1 MKMKKIHYLLTFFL
15 LSCISSFGQSF
26 STDGWWSPE
35 TQKYSP
41 VVNAD
46 GYITFRTPAPNAKEV
61 KLVFGEWDVEP
72 VNMSKNTNG
81 DWETTIGPIAPGVYE
96 YKYEIDG
103 IKVLDYK
110 NPTVKT
116 GTEVYGSIVEVC
128 GETPRFDQYIHSG
141 SEVDVISYISTPLS
155 LRRKVY
161 VYVPAIYYEKPKIKL
176 PVLYLRHGG
185 GDDESS
191 WVRSASADAI
201 MDNLIAEGK
210 AVPMIVVMTN
220 GLTDGSW
227 AGGSNVE
234 GMAALEQELLVDVMP
249 LIEKR
254 YRVRTDRKSRAIAGL
269 SMGGGQAFVIGMRHL
284 DKFSAIGEF
293 SSGLLSDSSWDY
305 LKYGVENIDNAEKVN
320 SKLNMLWIACGTK
333 DTRWEGHKEFCQLLD
348 KKGITYEFHHSN
360 HGHEWQFW
368 REQLR
373 DFAAALFQ

>member
-1 MKMKKIHYLLTFFL
+1 MKINYSLLILFLFF
-15 LSCISSFGQSF
+15 CISIYGQTF
-26 STDGWWSPE
+26 STEGWWSPE
-35 TQKYSP
+35 AQKYSP
-41 VVNAD
+41 VVSAD
-46 GYITFRTPAPNAKEV
+46 GHITFRTSAPNATEV
-61 KLVFGEWDVEP
+61 KLLFGEWDVEP
-72 VNMSKNTNG
+72 VSMYKNARG
-81 DWETTIGPIAPGVYE
+81 DWEVTIGPIVPGVYE

-103 IKVLDYK
+103 LKVLDYK
-110 NPTVKT
+110 NPIVKT
-116 GTEVYGSIVEVC
+116 GTEVYGSIVEVR
-128 GETPRFDQYIHSG
+128 GETPRFDQYVRAG
-141 SEVDVISYISTPLS
+141 SEVDVISYVSTPLS
-155 LRRKVY
+155 QRRKVY
-161 VYVPAIYYEKPKIKL
+161 VYVPAVYYENPEIRL

-201 MDNLIAEGK
+201 MDNLIADGK

-234 GMAALEQELLVDVMP
+234 GMAALEQELIEDVMP

-284 DKFSAIGEF
+284 ELFSAIGEF

-305 LKYGVENIDNAEKVN
+305 SKYGIESLDDPTKVN
-320 SKLNMLWIACGTK
+320 SMVDMLWIACGTK
-333 DTRWEGHKEFCQLLD
+333 DSRWEGHLEFHQMLE
-348 KKGITYEFHHSN
+348 KKGITHTYHHSN

-373 DFAAALFQ
+373 DFATALFH

>member
-1 MKMKKIHYLLTFFL
+1 MKIKLLIFFL
-15 LSCISSFGQSF
+15 LSCSSIFGQAF
-26 STDGWWSPE
+26 STEGWWTPE

-41 VVNAD
+41 VVSAD
-46 GYITFRTPAPNAKEV
+46 GHITFRITAPNATEV
-61 KLVFGEWDVEP
+61 KLLFGEWDVEP
-72 VNMSKNTNG
+72 VSMHKNTKD
-81 DWETTIGPIAPGVYE
+81 DWEITIGPISPGVYE
-96 YKYEIDG
+96 YKYEVDG
-103 IKVLDYK
+103 QKVLDYK
-110 NPTVKT
+110 NPVVKT

-128 GETPRFDQYIHSG
+128 GSSPRFDQYVRSG
-141 SEVDVISYISTPLS
+141 SEVDVISYVSTPLS
-155 LRRKVY
+155 QRRKVY
-161 VYVPAIYYEKPKIKL
+161 VYVPAVYYEKPKIKL

-210 AVPMIVVMTN
+210 AKPMIVVMTN

-227 AGGSNVE
+227 AGGSNTE
-234 GMAALEQELLVDVMP
+234 GMKALEEELLQDVIP

-305 LKYGVENIDNAEKVN
+305 LKYGVENIDHAEKVN
-320 SKLNMLWIACGTK
+320 SMLNLLWIACGTK
-333 DTRWEGHKEFCQLLD
+333 DTRWEGHLEFCQLLD
-348 KKGITYEFHHSN
+348 RKNIAYEFHHSD

-373 DFAAALFQ
+373 DFASSLFK

>member
-1 MKMKKIHYLLTFFL
+1 MKINYSLLILFL
-15 LSCISSFGQSF
+15 VFCISIYGQTF
-26 STDGWWSPE
+26 STEGWWSPE

-41 VVNAD
+41 VVSAD
-46 GYITFRTPAPNAKEV
+46 GHITFRTSAPNATEV
-61 KLVFGEWDVEP
+61 KLLFGEWDVEP
-72 VNMSKNTNG
+72 VSMYKNARG
-81 DWETTIGPIAPGVYE
+81 DWEVTIGPIVPGVYE

-103 IKVLDYK
+103 LKVLDYK
-110 NPTVKT
+110 NPIVKT
-116 GTEVYGSIVEVC
+116 GTEVYGSIVEVR
-128 GETPRFDQYIHSG
+128 GETPRFDQYVRAG
-141 SEVDVISYISTPLS
+141 SEVDVISYVSTPLS
-155 LRRKVY
+155 QRRKVY
-161 VYVPAIYYEKPKIKL
+161 VYVPAVYYENPEIRL

-234 GMAALEQELLVDVMP
+234 GMAALEQELIEDVMP

-254 YRVRTDRKSRAIAGL
+254 YRVRTNRKSRAIAGL

-284 DKFSAIGEF
+284 ELFSAIGEF

-305 LKYGVENIDNAEKVN
+305 SKYGIESLDDPTKVN
-320 SKLNMLWIACGTK
+320 SMVDMLWIACGTK
-333 DTRWEGHKEFCQLLD
+333 DSRWEGHLEFHQMLE
-348 KKGITYEFHHSN
+348 KKGITHTYHHSN

-373 DFAAALFQ
+373 DFATALFH

>member
-1 MKMKKIHYLLTFFL
+1 M
-15 LSCISSFGQSF
+15 
-26 STDGWWSPE
+26 
-35 TQKYSP
+35 
-41 VVNAD
+41 
-46 GYITFRTPAPNAKEV
+46 
-61 KLVFGEWDVEP
+61 
-72 VNMSKNTNG
+72 
-81 DWETTIGPIAPGVYE
+81 
-96 YKYEIDG
+96 
-103 IKVLDYK
+103 
-110 NPTVKT
+110 
-116 GTEVYGSIVEVC
+116 
-128 GETPRFDQYIHSG
+128 
-141 SEVDVISYISTPLS
+141 
-155 LRRKVY
+155 
-161 VYVPAIYYEKPKIKL
+161 PAIYFEKPKIKL

-210 AVPMIVVMTN
+210 AEPMIVVMTN

-234 GMAALEQELLVDVMP
+234 GMAALEQELLVDVIP

-254 YRVRTDRKSRAIAGL
+254 YRVRTDRRSRAIAGL

-284 DKFSAIGEF
+284 EMFSAIGEF

-305 LKYGVENIDNAEKVN
+305 SKYGIKSIDTPAKVN
-320 SKLNMLWIACGTK
+320 SMLDMLWIACGTK
-333 DTRWEGHKEFCQLLD
+333 DSRWEGHLEFHQMLE
-348 KKGITYEFHHSN
+348 KKGIVHKYHHSN

>member
-1 MKMKKIHYLLTFFL
+1 MKIKLLIFFL
-15 LSCISSFGQSF
+15 LFCSSTFGQAF
-26 STDGWWSPE
+26 STEGWWTPE

-41 VVNAD
+41 VVSAD
-46 GYITFRTPAPNAKEV
+46 GHITFRISAPNATEV
-61 KLVFGEWDVEP
+61 KLLFGEWDVEP
-72 VNMSKNTNG
+72 VSMHKNTKD
-81 DWETTIGPIAPGVYE
+81 DWEITIGPVSPGVYE
-96 YKYEIDG
+96 YKYEVDG
-103 IKVLDYK
+103 QKVLDYK
-110 NPTVKT
+110 NPVVKT

-128 GETPRFDQYIHSG
+128 SSSPRFDQYVHAG
-141 SEVDVISYISTPLS
+141 SEVDVISYVSTPLS
-155 LRRKVY
+155 QRRKVY

-210 AVPMIVVMTN
+210 AKPMIVVMTN

-227 AGGSNVE
+227 AGGSNTE
-234 GMAALEQELLVDVMP
+234 GMKALEEELLQDVIP

-284 DKFSAIGEF
+284 ELFSAIGEF

-305 LKYGVENIDNAEKVN
+305 KKYGIESIDDYAKVN
-320 SKLNMLWIACGTK
+320 SKLDMLWIACGTK
-333 DTRWEGHKEFCQLLD
+333 DSRWEGHLEFHQMLE
-348 KKGITYEFHHSN
+348 KKGIAHTYHHSN

>member
-1 MKMKKIHYLLTFFL
+1 MKIKKIHTLLSFFL
-15 LSCISSFGQSF
+15 LACISSFGQSF
-26 STDGWWSPE
+26 STDGWWSLE

-41 VVNAD
+41 VVSAD
-46 GYITFRTPAPNAKEV
+46 GHVTFRTSAPKAEEV
-61 KLVFGEWDVEP
+61 KLVFGEWDVQP
-72 VNMSKNTNG
+72 VNMIKNAKG

-116 GTEVYGSIVEVC
+116 GTEVYGSIVEVR
-128 GETPRFDQYIHSG
+128 GATPRFDQYVQTG

-155 LRRKVY
+155 TRRKVY
-161 VYVPAIYYEKPKIKL
+161 VYVPAIYFEKPKIKL

-191 WVRSASADAI
+191 WIRSASADAI

-210 AVPMIVVMTN
+210 AEPMIVVMTN

-234 GMAALEQELLVDVMP
+234 GMAALEQELLVDVIP

-254 YRVRTDRKSRAIAGL
+254 YRVRTDRRSRAIAGL
-269 SMGGGQAFVIGMRHL
+269 SMGGGQAFVIGMRNL
-284 DKFSAIGEF
+284 DMFSAIGEF

-305 LKYGVENIDNAEKVN
+305 QKYGVENIDHAEKVN
-320 SKLNMLWIACGTK
+320 SMLNLLWIACGTK
-333 DTRWEGHKEFCQLLD
+333 DTRWEGHLEFCQLLD
-348 KKGITYEFHHSN
+348 RKAIAYEFHYSA

-373 DFAAALFQ
+373 DFASSLFH